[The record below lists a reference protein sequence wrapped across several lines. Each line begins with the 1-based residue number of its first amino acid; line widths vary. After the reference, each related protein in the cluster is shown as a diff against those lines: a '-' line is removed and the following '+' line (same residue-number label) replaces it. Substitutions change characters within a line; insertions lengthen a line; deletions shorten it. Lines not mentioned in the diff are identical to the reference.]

1 MGVINEESSVD
12 IGIAFSTVI
21 AAAGSAASVGFLAK
35 LFSNSIAKAAINRF
49 ELVNAKAL
57 EEQKQQYSLE
67 IEKLKSQLIKLQN
80 EHEVVFSKLYVKRE
94 EIITKLY
101 KMMCQFV
108 ELSHAKL
115 LDENVDTSEVFN
127 EMKDYFED
135 HRLYFP
141 NEVLYEVNKVFG
153 KCGLLSSGECE
164 REERQAF
171 TNQITIMVYS
181 HIESIFKGILK
192 IEDHQ

>member
-1 MGVINEESSVD
+1 MD
-12 IGIAFSTVI
+12 LDIAFSTI
-21 AAAGSAASVGFLAK
+21 LAAAGSTASVGFLAK
-35 LFSNSIAKAAINRF
+35 LFANSIATATIKRF

-67 IEKLKSQLIKLQN
+67 IESLKSQLIKLQN

-101 KMMCQFV
+101 KMMCHFV
-108 ELSHAKL
+108 DLSEKKL
-115 LDENVDTSEVFN
+115 RDETVDISEKFA

-141 NEVLYEVNKVFG
+141 NEVLYQVNRVLGECRFLSSDECEKEERRALTEKV
-153 KCGLLSSGECE
+153 LLS
-164 REERQAF
+164 
-171 TNQITIMVYS
+171 VYTD
-181 HIESIFKGILK
+181 IESIFKGILK
-192 IEDHQ
+192 IEDHL